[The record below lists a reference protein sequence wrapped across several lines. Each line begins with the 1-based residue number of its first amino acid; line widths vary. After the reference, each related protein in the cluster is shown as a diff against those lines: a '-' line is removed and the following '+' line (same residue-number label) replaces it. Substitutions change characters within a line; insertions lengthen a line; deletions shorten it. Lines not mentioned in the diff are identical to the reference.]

1 MAEAEASRARAFS
14 MPLTGVPHGT
24 STSAGYPRTNTSPS
38 LAAVSPATTLEDLRH
53 FTSRALSLHHPLT
66 PMSSL
71 TASELIPLLHL
82 DEVDVVRTAGFA
94 KVVYN
99 ILCVIVGAGVLGLP
113 STLVATHW
121 WGLLPM
127 VAMAFLMNYSGQCL
141 AFCALQDPTLLTYR
155 DLGEKAFGYW
165 GQFTVLVLQICNC
178 AGPAVLFL
186 VLMGKSIQLLLNDVL
201 PYKQAVVLAATS
213 TLPFCYFRTF
223 GDVSLVSLGGL
234 LASLLAI
241 ACVTISI
248 VQNGLGRAP
257 GVSSGE
263 MSVVGL
269 ISVTA
274 RSCFAYSGHVVF
286 PGILR
291 VMKRP
296 ADFPSAMSASFVT
309 ITAIYVS
316 FSALCY
322 HTFGAATKA
331 NVLENLP
338 VGPLRAM
345 GLLMITAHINV
356 AFCLYLNPVFYLLEE
371 AAGVEMASGVRQ
383 STAQVAGRVVIR
395 TLFVT
400 LLLVV
405 AIAVPQFGAIMD
417 LIGGTV
423 CLATGLVLP
432 LAFYWKLHR
441 DELHPVTA
449 RLIWA
454 GVGLACVLSVASTGL
469 MVQSMVSAERA
480 S

>member
-1 MAEAEASRARAFS
+1 MVEAEASRLRAAS
-14 MPLTGVPHGT
+14 LPL
-24 STSAGYPRTNTSPS
+24 AGDLPLRAAPGPYQRTHTSPLLSS
-38 LAAVSPATTLEDLRH
+38 LSPASTLEDLRH
-53 FTSRALSLHHPLT
+53 VTSRALSLHHPLT
-66 PMSSL
+66 PLSSL
-71 TASELIPLLHL
+71 AASELLPLLRL
-82 DEVDVVRTAGFA
+82 EDGDVVRTAGFS

-113 STLVATHW
+113 SALVATHW
-121 WGLLPM
+121 YGLLPM

-186 VLMGKSIQLLLNDVL
+186 VLMGQAIRLLLHNVL
-201 PYKQAVVLAATS
+201 PYGHAVALAAAS
-213 TLPFCYFRTF
+213 ALPFCYFRTF

-241 ACVTISI
+241 ACVTLSI
-248 VQNGLGRAP
+248 VTNGLGHGSPAP
-257 GVSSGE
+257 RGTVTLE
-263 MSVVGL
+263 GL
-269 ISVTA
+269 ISATA

-291 VMKRP
+291 VMRRP
-296 ADFPSAMSASFVT
+296 ADFPRAMSTSFSV
-309 ITAIYVS
+309 ITAIYLS

-322 HTFGAATKA
+322 HTFGAGTQA

-338 VGPLRAM
+338 DGPLKAL

-371 AAGVEMASGVRQ
+371 TAGVEMPSGARQ
-383 STAQVAGRVVIR
+383 SPGQVAGRVVIR
-395 TLFVT
+395 TAFVT
-400 LLLVV
+400 LLLGV
-405 AIAVPQFGAIMD
+405 AVGVPQFGAIMD

-423 CLATGLVLP
+423 CLATGLILP

-441 DELHPVTA
+441 AALNPVTA
-449 RLIWA
+449 LP
-454 GVGLACVLSVASTGL
+454 GPPFFTACPPD
-469 MVQSMVSAERA
+469 QRF
-480 S
+480 